1 MKITIFQYCLL
12 GHKYSGFA
20 FLPGKIPREIDH
32 LLSSIAKTPHVVTQL
47 MLSQT
52 YSEIQ
57 MKGFWMKIPIRTQ
70 MHTIYQ
76 KFRLYLGNSWKQS
89 REEREERGLSGKSR
103 PFLTANPGFLSFTP
117 RDPGW
122 NRYLQ
127 IIPRHLF
134 LKSSSWDFPDYQ
146 SSTLNHYCIHQSF
159 VGIVI
164 YLKVILNINSIRSN
178 ITWRFIIQHNSGS
191 FIPKY
196 LRT

>member
-1 MKITIFQYCLL
+1 MQWHPLNSSCCLKHILRFRWKDFGWRFQYGRKCTRSLKDSDYTKSKVEL
-12 GHKYSGFA
+12 
-20 FLPGKIPREIDH
+20 
-32 LLSSIAKTPHVVTQL
+32 
-47 MLSQT
+47 
-52 YSEIQ
+52 
-57 MKGFWMKIPIRTQ
+57 
-70 MHTIYQ
+70 
-76 KFRLYLGNSWKQS
+76 
-89 REEREERGLSGKSR
+89 ERGLSGKSR

-127 IIPRHLF
+127 IIPRRLV